1 MMDECP
7 LPPLSRHFEGFIK
20 ELLEQRRYENAS
32 QVIEAA
38 LTLLQRKQAQEA
50 ALADA
55 LREGIESGE
64 AVDFDMEA
72 WLDEQ
77 ERLDDAA

>member
-1 MMDECP
+1 MMDPYP
-7 LPPLSRHFEGFIK
+7 LPPLSDRFVSFIK
-20 ELLEQRRYENAS
+20 ELVAQRRYENAS

-38 LTLLQRKQAQEA
+38 LTLLQHKQGQEA
-50 ALADA
+50 ALANA
-55 LREGIESGE
+55 LREGVESGE

-77 ERLDDAA
+77 DRLDDAA